1 MEQEEVGS
9 AELLGQ
15 CLRWCLGARRPRA
28 LQVVAT
34 LEPSLGL
41 LPPPPGGR
49 GFWSHTCQLSY
60 LLIKS
65 ASISAS
71 VKWGLSWHLCH
82 GAELS

>member
-41 LPPPPGGR
+41 LPPPPGGAR
-49 GFWSHTCQLSY
+49 VPESHLSA
-60 LLIKS
+60 LLLAHQVS
-65 ASISAS
+65 LNFS
-71 VKWGLSWHLCH
+71 VCEVGPILAPPSRR
-82 GAELS
+82 